1 MTESSA
7 PDSPEPEAPHLD
19 SVPEVPGGVT
29 GIGDT
34 HADEPAAA
42 DELAA
47 AADET
52 SDIRDTQA
60 DEPVAAAD
68 ELAAAADGARPATAA
83 RAQRIPAS
91 ARGVGLLVVGL
102 AVIAAILYAVIPSSP
117 SGQAANTAPSVNAT
131 PSAGST
137 AIPGP
142 MPGAP
147 SSPAAATT
155 GKGGAKGTA
164 LADATAPK
172 PLQPASKSQVASWNK
187 GSGGTALS
195 AVTVAAD
202 NAMMS
207 RGTGAYPAMLLACRS
222 LTAAVR
228 QADAAPPI
236 PDATMERE
244 YTAALSAFKQGAS
257 GCLAGITQHVDG
269 PEDTLTYVNKAVI
282 GKASSALTT
291 GLKDLYI
298 ATEVLRKQ

>member
-1 MTESSA
+1 MTEAPVADSA
-7 PDSPEPEAPHLD
+7 DTEP
-19 SVPEVPGGVT
+19 V
-29 GIGDT
+29 
-34 HADEPAAA
+34 AAA
-42 DELAA
+42 
-47 AADET
+47 ET

-60 DEPVAAAD
+60 DEPVAADDEPVAAADEPVAEAD

-83 RAQRIPAS
+83 RTRRIPAS

-117 SGQAANTAPSVNAT
+117 GGHATANTAPSVNAT

-164 LADATAPK
+164 LAGATAPK
-172 PLQPASKSQVASWNK
+172 PLLPANKSQVASWNK

-195 AVTVAAD
+195 AVTVAAG

-207 RGTGAYPAMLLACRS
+207 RGTGAFPAMLLACRS

-236 PDATMERE
+236 PDAPMERE

-257 GCLAGITQHVDG
+257 GCLEGLTQHLDG
-269 PEDTLTYVNKAVI
+269 PENTLTHVNNAVI